1 MNQTLEQ
8 HLQIFCSYQQNDWAD
23 LLPLAEFAYNNAQNA
38 STKMSPF
45 YANYGYHPRYT
56 VKVNNSALQMNP
68 ASAAYAKKLKE
79 IHDQARANLQ
89 EAQLY
94 QKRYYDQ
101 HTKEIPSFQVGDSVW
116 LLRKNI
122 STTRPSQKL
131 EVRRLGPFKILK
143 VVGES
148 KLAYRLELPPHYKIH
163 PVFHISLLE
172 PYKENTIPGREQ
184 PPPPPVAIDN
194 NLEYVV
200 HQILDS
206 RIHHGKLQ
214 YYVDWQGYSPAERTW
229 EPTSHLSNAQDAVA
243 DFHYH
248 YPLRPSP
255 KDIITQ
261 PRRSSAMKGGP
272 TVRNGRNGGAR
283 TRWTGHGEDTLGT
296 GRVQQT
302 GIMCGETGFTVA
314 KAMETRRSVCK
325 EEFSP

>member
-1 MNQTLEQ
+1 MIPHLIPIKAPPLQ
-8 HLQIFCSYQQNDWAD
+8 HDWAD

-101 HTKEIPSFQVGDSVW
+101 HTKEIPSFHVGDSVW

-122 STTRPSQKL
+122 STIRPSQKL
-131 EVRRLGPFKILK
+131 KVRRLGPFKISK

-148 KLAYRLELPPHYKIH
+148 KLAYRLELPPHFKIH
-163 PVFHISLLE
+163 PVFHVSLLE
-172 PYKENTIPGREQ
+172 PYKENTIPGRKQ
-184 PPPPPVAIDN
+184 PPPPPITIND

-206 RIHHGKLQ
+206 RIHRGKLQ

-229 EPTSHLSNAQDAVA
+229 EPASHLSHAQNAVT
-243 DFHYH
+243 DFHYR

-255 KDIITQ
+255 KDIMAQ
-261 PRRSSAMKGGP
+261 PRGSSAMKEGP
-272 TVRNGRNGGAR
+272 TVRNGRNGRAR
-283 TRWTGHGEDTLGT
+283 TRRTGHGGDTLGAE
-296 GRVQQT
+296 RAQQA
-302 GIMCGETGFTVA
+302 GIMRSEIGFTVA
-314 KAMETRRSVCK
+314 KTMEARRSVCK